1 MINAKK
7 QILLCKNPVKKDEK
21 TSYRVGENYKPLIQ
35 QRDWSLEYILKRSKL
50 NNKKEAIQL
59 EHGLKTRRD
68 ISQQKKKYRDSKKVH
83 GKVLNVISYWKMQ
96 IKTTMRPHYAP
107 IRIVKT

>member
-1 MINAKK
+1 MQNK

-21 TSYRVGENYKPLIQ
+21 TSYRVGENYKLLLQ
-35 QRDWSLEYILKRSKL
+35 QRDQHLEYILKLSKL

-59 EHGLKTRRD
+59 EYGLKTQRD
-68 ISQQKKKYRDSKKVH
+68 ISQQKNYRESKRAH
-83 GKVLNVISYWKMQ
+83 GKVFNIISYWEMQ
-96 IKTTMRPHYAP
+96 IKTTMRPHYTP